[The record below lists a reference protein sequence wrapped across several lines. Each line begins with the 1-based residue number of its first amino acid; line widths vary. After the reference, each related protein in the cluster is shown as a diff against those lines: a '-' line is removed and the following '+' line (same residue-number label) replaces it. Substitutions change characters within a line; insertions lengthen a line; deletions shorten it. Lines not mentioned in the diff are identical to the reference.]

1 MIQSGEQI
9 QTPSI
14 AARPG
19 TPPKAWVT
27 PRVSAWVSAA
37 RSIVLLLRTEILVGS
52 PDLARIG
59 LISLALA
66 TQTIVLYS
74 PGHFRPAPNGFSAAM
89 ATVGTLGSLGLAL
102 LATLPIKRFTG
113 LTARQLLAGTAL
125 VALVA
130 LSVVGVRVGI
140 EGIWSISS
148 GMPYTNDGAVMDL
161 HSARLVLRGH
171 NPYVKTNIIPA
182 LADINAPCQTVT
194 PLMDGQFRGARAYPS
209 DAAINQACL
218 NDLHYRARPGVPT
231 PPEFESKYNYPAGS
245 FLFILPF
252 LWAGVHDMRFLYAL
266 AALGIGAYLWARMP
280 RLLRVFVP
288 LLLLADVPIITH
300 LVGGQPDTIYGVL
313 LLVGY
318 AEWRRPWT
326 SPLAMGLA
334 AATRQMAWFF
344 VPFYLVMVTRR
355 FGLREAIRRSSLIGL
370 VFLTLNAPFIVQSP
384 GSYISSIMGPVTDPM
399 FPLGVGVIALFVSN
413 VVPMLP
419 KMAFTLAELGAWAG
433 SFAAY
438 ARFRFLTPASGV
450 VLAALPLFFAWRS
463 LITYFYLVPLLALA
477 VVMVESPSRPAERAA
492 T

>member
-27 PRVSAWVSAA
+27 PWVSAA
-37 RSIVLLLRTEILVGS
+37 RSIILLLRTEILVGS
-52 PDLARIG
+52 PDLVRIG

-66 TQTIVLYS
+66 AQTIVLYS
-74 PGHFRPAPNGFSAAM
+74 PGHFRPAPNGIFAAL
-89 ATVGTLGSLGLAL
+89 ATVGTLSSLGLAL
-102 LATLPIKRFTG
+102 VATLPIKRIIR
-113 LTARQLLAGTAL
+113 LPVRQLLAGTAL
-125 VALVA
+125 LALIG
-130 LSVVGVRVGI
+130 LSVVGVRVGM
-140 EGIWSISS
+140 EGIWSISH

-161 HSARLVLRGH
+161 QSAQLVLRGH

-182 LADINAPCQTVT
+182 LAEINAPCQTVT

-280 RLLRVFVP
+280 RLLRLFVP
-288 LLLLADVPIITH
+288 LLLLADVPIIAH
-300 LVGGQPDTIYGVL
+300 LVGGQPDTIYGL
-313 LLVGY
+313 LLLIGY

-334 AATRQMAWFF
+334 VATRQMAWFF
-344 VPFYLVMVTRR
+344 VPFYLVMVTRQ
-355 FGLREAIRRSSLIGL
+355 FGLREALRRSSLIAL
-370 VFLTLNAPFIVQSP
+370 AFLTLNAPFLVQSP
-384 GSYISSIMGPVTDPM
+384 GSYVSSVMGPMTDPM
-399 FPLGVGVIALFVSN
+399 FPLGVGVIALFVSS

-433 SFAAY
+433 SVTAY

-450 VLAALPLFFAWRS
+450 VLAALPLLFAWRS

-477 VVMVESPSRPAERAA
+477 VAMAESRSRPADRTA

>member
-9 QTPSI
+9 QTPRI
-14 AARPG
+14 AAHPG
-19 TPPKAWVT
+19 T
-27 PRVSAWVSAA
+27 PRVSARVTAWVTAA
-37 RSIVLLLRTEILVGS
+37 QSIASSLWTEIVVGS

-66 TQTIVLYS
+66 AQTIVLYS
-74 PGHFRPAPNGFSAAM
+74 PGHFRPAPNALFAAM
-89 ATVGTLGSLGLAL
+89 ATLGTLSSLGLAL
-102 LATLPIKRFTG
+102 VASLPLKRFTG
-113 LTARQLLAGTAL
+113 LTVRQLLAATAL
-125 VALVA
+125 VALIG
-130 LSVVGVRVGI
+130 LSVVGVRVGLD
-140 EGIWSISS
+140 GIWSLSH
-148 GMPYTNDGAVMDL
+148 GVPYTNDGAVMDL

-252 LWAGVHDMRFLYAL
+252 LWAGIHDMRFLYAL

-280 RLLRVFVP
+280 RLLRLFVP

-300 LVGGQPDTIYGVL
+300 LVGGQPDTIYGIL
-313 LLVGY
+313 LLIGY

-334 AATRQMAWFF
+334 VATRQMAWFF
-344 VPFYLVMVTRR
+344 VPFYLIVVTRE
-355 FGLREAIRRSSLIGL
+355 FGLREAVRRTSLIAL
-370 VFLTLNAPFIVQSP
+370 TFLALNAPFIVQSP
-384 GSYISSIMGPVTDPM
+384 ASYVSSVMGPMTDPM
-399 FPLGVGVIALFVSN
+399 FPLGVGIIALFVSN

-419 KMAFTLAELGAWAG
+419 KLAFTLAELAAWTG
-433 SFAAY
+433 SVFAF
-438 ARFRFLTPASGV
+438 ARFRLLTPASGV
-450 VLAALPLFFAWRS
+450 MLAGLPLFFAWRS

-477 VVMVESPSRPAERAA
+477 VTMAESTSRPAEQTA